1 MPQRGTTSTNGFALQ
16 SKAFERAALKSE
28 SHRVVALLSVL
39 AVTTFL
45 VLLRGVVRQN
55 YVLLVAQTLVLGF
68 IIAHELVMLRAIR
81 TALRDDTDVMPEL
94 WGFNVL
100 IESQI
105 PTVALFILL
114 LAQWMTPYHVLV
126 APAIV
131 LYFLFITLST
141 LRLNPPL
148 TVVTGLLSALGYIV
162 VTVFV
167 HVSYVDAAATAYAF
181 PLVVYILYALLIFI
195 GGIIAATVAQQV
207 RGYVKAALR
216 EARLQGELER
226 INHDLD
232 IARSIQQGLL
242 PASPPQLDHFEIAGW
257 NQPANQTGGDY
268 FDWQLLPDGQ
278 IAISVGDATG
288 HGIGPA
294 LVSALCRAYA
304 RASFLVEPKQ
314 AQLLERL
321 NGLLAG
327 DLADDRF
334 VTFAVIFLNPVSG
347 EIKVLSA
354 GHGPILW
361 YRRAKDK
368 LENFEAQGIPL
379 GMIAGMTYEDSRMRC
394 LKAGDMIVLV
404 TDGFYEWE
412 NPAGEEFGL
421 ERLNQTIRA
430 ARDCSAEEVIARLH
444 TAVRDF
450 SKGTEQKDDLTAV
463 VLKRKN
469 IVTHARKEAAQNE
482 LVTVTT

>member
-1 MPQRGTTSTNGFALQ
+1 
-16 SKAFERAALKSE
+16 
-28 SHRVVALLSVL
+28 
-39 AVTTFL
+39 
-45 VLLRGVVRQN
+45 
-55 YVLLVAQTLVLGF
+55 
-68 IIAHELVMLRAIR
+68 
-81 TALRDDTDVMPEL
+81 
-94 WGFNVL
+94 
-100 IESQI
+100 
-105 PTVALFILL
+105 
-114 LAQWMTPYHVLV
+114 
-126 APAIV
+126 
-131 LYFLFITLST
+131 
-141 LRLNPPL
+141 
-148 TVVTGLLSALGYIV
+148 
-162 VTVFV
+162 
-167 HVSYVDAAATAYAF
+167 
-181 PLVVYILYALLIFI
+181 LVVYILYALLIFI

-469 IVTHARKEAAQNE
+469 IVTHARKAAQNE

>member
-1 MPQRGTTSTNGFALQ
+1 MDTNSTNGFALQ
-16 SKAFERAALKSE
+16 SKAFERASLKSE
-28 SHRVVALLSVL
+28 SYRVIALLFVL
-39 AVTTFL
+39 AVVTLF
-45 VLLRGVVRQN
+45 VFVRGIATKN
-55 YVLLVAQTLVLGF
+55 YSLLVAQAFVLVF
-68 IIAHELVMLRAIR
+68 VIAHEVVMLRAIKA
-81 TALRDDTDVMPEL
+81 ALRDEEELLPEL
-94 WGFNVL
+94 WVFNIF
-100 IESQI
+100 IESQL
-105 PTVALFILL
+105 PTMALLVLL
-114 LAQWMTPYHVLV
+114 FTQWMTPHQVLV

-141 LRLNPPL
+141 LRLRPGL
-148 TVVTGLLSALGYIV
+148 TLMTGVLSALGYLL
-162 VTVFV
+162 VTFYIQLQFGT
-167 HVSYVDAAATAYAF
+167 SDAAAGAF
-181 PLVVYILYALLIFI
+181 PFPVYVVYAVLILTA
-195 GGIIAATVAQQV
+195 GIIAAVVADQI
-207 RGYVKAALR
+207 RGYVKATLR

-304 RASFLVEPKQ
+304 RASFLVEPKH
-314 AQLLERL
+314 AQVLERL
-321 NGLLAG
+321 NSLLAS

-334 VTFAVIFLNPVSG
+334 VTFAVIFLNPVTS

-361 YRRAKDK
+361 YRRATSK

-379 GMIAGMTYEDSRMRC
+379 GMIAGMTYEDSRMKC

-404 TDGFYEWE
+404 TDGFYEWQ
-412 NPAGEEFGL
+412 NPEAEEFGM
-421 ERLNQTIRA
+421 ERLKETIRQ

-444 TAVRDF
+444 TAVKDF
-450 SKGTEQKDDLTAV
+450 SRGTEQKDDLTAV

-469 IVTHARKEAAQNE
+469 TIASLKKEEVQNE
-482 LVTVTT
+482 LVALTT